1 MRLFDNL
8 RSAEKKSAQMMRQG
22 MARAREEWGDVER
35 SIRQRMRIYPQK
47 ANKSAA
53 ATATGSPLE
62 LGADIPAQ
70 EKPQDGE
77 PPKPIVSVHGR
88 DVKDDEFDKP
98 AA

>member
-8 RSAEKKSAQMMRQG
+8 RSAEKKSVQIMRQG

-35 SIRQRMRIYPQK
+35 RIRQRMRVYPQK
-47 ANKSAA
+47 AKNRG
-53 ATATGSPLE
+53 ATATASPLE

-77 PPKPIVSVHGR
+77 LPKPIVSVHGR